1 MLHAECKCN
10 KMIYILSPNVRFER
24 AETNIELKICFSLH
38 LRKDNYEIHI
48 IALFLKLCEFCNLSN
63 H

>member
-10 KMIYILSPNVRFER
+10 KMRYILSPNVRFER

-38 LRKDNYEIHI
+38 LRKDNYENSYYTP
-48 IALFLKLCEFCNLSN
+48 FLMF
-63 H
+63 